1 MSIQEKYPVT
11 FFRFVKYILSG
22 NYTPLGL
29 LFLVQLL
36 SGLSPILASYGMSR
50 LVDTVSVAAAKPQ
63 TAAFLWQF
71 IILLIFSC
79 SFFLLLNEVFANFH
93 NFFSDYFENKLF
105 QRIKTALLQKIACYP
120 QIDIFETPDIS
131 NRINLAKEHTQEL
144 ARMLNLSSHFMK
156 NVFSLVPALISV
168 YLFNWWIPIVLCA
181 TLTPLLYINVRLHQ
195 KTWDARF
202 GCAPL
207 FKQMELYED
216 CLASKSYAQEIRL
229 YHMQGKFL
237 DGWNQ
242 LFKTFFDQVNK
253 IRQKGVVFVCF
264 FSLLSGLGIAGCFY
278 DVSRSAVQGFLTL
291 GSLSF
296 LFMMIFQLNNSI
308 AHIIFTGGD
317 LLKANFAL
325 SSLVNL
331 LNIKEPHI
339 LKTRKKTNRPSSEL
353 LSFQDVQFSYPGTQ
367 SLLFENLTFSIQKG
381 ERIAIV
387 GENGSGKSTFI
398 KLICRFYNPTGGDIY
413 WSGTNLLSL
422 DFQFYRDKLSAM
434 FQDFARL
441 PLSVKTNMDLRGQ
454 VQDLKFLE
462 TVLEQVNL
470 ADTLKGKLHRVLS
483 KQVEGGVE
491 LSGGQWQRLAL
502 TRLIVDLACNPSLEL
517 LLLDEPTAALDPHA
531 EHEIMKLIQTLVR
544 KKTSIIVSHRLA
556 ITRFV
561 DRILVFEKGRIVEDG
576 DHSSLMDLKGVYF
589 SMFQKQASYYRETE
603 RGIMA

>member
-1 MSIQEKYPVT
+1 MSTKAKNPVT
-11 FFRFVKYILSG
+11 FFRFVQYILTG
-22 NYTPLGL
+22 HYTPLGL

-50 LVDTVSVAAAKPQ
+50 LVDTVAVAAAKPQ
-63 TAAFLWQF
+63 TAALLWQF

-79 SFFLLLNEVFANFH
+79 SFFLLLNEIFATFH
-93 NFFSDYFENKLF
+93 NFFADYFENKIF
-105 QRIKTALLQKIACYP
+105 QRIKTALLQKISCYP
-120 QIDIFETPDIS
+120 QVDLFETPDIS

-156 NVFSLVPALISV
+156 NVFCLVPALISV
-168 YLFNWWIPIVLCA
+168 YVFNWWIPIVLCA
-181 TLTPLLYINVRLHQ
+181 TLTPLLYISIRLHK

-216 CLASKSYAQEIRL
+216 CLTSKPYAQEIRL
-229 YHMQGKFL
+229 YHMQGKLL
-237 DGWNQ
+237 DAWNQ

-253 IRQKGVVFVCF
+253 IRQKSVAFVCL
-264 FSLLSGLGIAGCFY
+264 FSLLSGLGIAVCFY
-278 DVSRSAVQGFLTL
+278 DVSNGAVQGALTL

-331 LNIKEPHI
+331 LNIKESHV
-339 LKTRKKTNRPSSEL
+339 LKAKKTTKRTSNNL
-353 LSFQDVQFSYPGTQ
+353 MLFQDVGFSYPGTN
-367 SLLFENLTFSIQKG
+367 SLLFENLTLAIQRG
-381 ERIAIV
+381 ERIAVV

-398 KLICRFYNPTGGDIY
+398 KLICRFYDPTGGAIY
-413 WSGTNLLSL
+413 WSGTNLQTL
-422 DFQFYRDKLSAM
+422 DFQFYRNKLSAM
-434 FQDFARL
+434 FQDFAKL
-441 PLSVKTNMDLRGQ
+441 PLSVQTNMDLRGQ

-470 ADTLKGKLHRVLS
+470 ADTLKGKLQQVLS
-483 KQVEGGVE
+483 KHVDGGLE

-502 TRLIVDLACNPSLEL
+502 TRLIIDLACNPSLEL

-531 EHEIMKLIQTLVR
+531 EHEIMNLIQTLVR
-544 KKTSIIVSHRLA
+544 EKTSIIVSHRLA

-576 DHSSLMDLKGVYF
+576 SHTSLMDLEGVYF

-603 RGIMA
+603 ESVIA